1 MIAKTLEC
9 GKQRFVDTETN
20 FVTANPLEIHS
31 FESAERFL
39 TFLFILRGN
48 TEAQGSGSKTTGFAG
63 KTHR

>member
-48 TEAQGSGSKTTGFAG
+48 TEATKIG
-63 KTHR
+63 